1 MEYDVVASVCS
12 DDHLAVNFT
21 VYFRV
26 PQDVTRKTLQ
36 DIRNVLFNATRKD
49 GTFGIFIFDRESI
62 DIHMPGTVVYSN
74 NQNYTM
80 NRFKMVDVESPQIKC
95 KIT

>member
-1 MEYDVVASVCS
+1 VVSVCS

-21 VYFRV
+21 LYFRV
-26 PQDVTRKTLQ
+26 PQDVTKKTLH
-36 DIRNVLFNATRKD
+36 DIYNVLFNATRKD

-62 DIHMPGTVVYSN
+62 DIHMPGTVVLLQVGVCRISSDKF
-74 NQNYTM
+74 Q
-80 NRFKMVDVESPQIKC
+80 C